1 MAGGDAQRSL
11 NSHPEQAMAR
21 KRLHATVTI
30 QLVQLR
36 TKHPG
41 CGVNGEQRGSGG
53 SAGDAI
59 GNIGGC
65 GNVDG

>member
-1 MAGGDAQRSL
+1 MAGGEAQRSL

-41 CGVNGEQRGSGG
+41 CGGDRKDRDSGG
-53 SAGDAI
+53 ISVGAL
-59 GNIGGC
+59 GNLDGY
-65 GNVDG
+65 GNFDG